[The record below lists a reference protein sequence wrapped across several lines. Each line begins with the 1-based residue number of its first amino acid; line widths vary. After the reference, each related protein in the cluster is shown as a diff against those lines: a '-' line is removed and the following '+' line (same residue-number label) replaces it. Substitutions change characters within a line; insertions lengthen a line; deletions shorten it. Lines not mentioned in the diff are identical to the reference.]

1 MFVLN
6 LLYLVYYKRNLIF
19 KYTKILREEFVNY
32 KPYDKYTNHAP
43 NYQTNLTVKLKERF
57 PTYEEMRA
65 KYNLDS
71 KENFD
76 LKKEPIQIR
85 NIGYTSQEET
95 RQRKLELMRGAKDLL
110 RGIAPTS
117 ITSCYQDVYR

>member
-1 MFVLN
+1 M
-6 LLYLVYYKRNLIF
+6 
-19 KYTKILREEFVNY
+19 NY
-32 KPYDKYTNHAP
+32 KPYDKFTNHAP
-43 NYQTNLTVKLKERF
+43 NYQTNLSVKLKERY

-65 KYNLDS
+65 KLNLDS
-71 KENFD
+71 IERVD
-76 LKKEPIQIR
+76 LKKKPLNLR

-110 RGIAPTS
+110 KGIPATS